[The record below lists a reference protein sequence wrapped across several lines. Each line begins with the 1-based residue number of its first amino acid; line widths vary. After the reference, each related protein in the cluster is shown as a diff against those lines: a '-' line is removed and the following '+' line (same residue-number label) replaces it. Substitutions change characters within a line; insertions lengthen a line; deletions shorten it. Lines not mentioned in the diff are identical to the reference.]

1 MNAHHLMTREL
12 KCCGPDQSLSQ
23 AAHSMWEGDVGAL
36 PVIEDGQLVGM
47 ITDRDIC
54 MAAYTKGACLP
65 EVRVRDVMTQDV
77 VTCRASDS
85 LRRVESLM
93 REHKVRRIPVLDVGN
108 QLIGIVSLN
117 DLARNAHSTWRGQT
131 ELVATLATIC
141 EPRQH
146 HVSAA

>member
-1 MNAHHLMTREL
+1 
-12 KCCGPDQSLSQ
+12 
-23 AAHSMWEGDVGAL
+23 MWEGDVGAL

-54 MAAYTKGACLP
+54 MAAYTKGASLP
-65 EVRVRDVMTQDV
+65 EVRVRDVMTRDV
-77 VTCRASDS
+77 VTCQASDS

-93 REHKVRRIPVLDVGN
+93 KEYKVRRIPVLDVGN
-108 QLIGIVSLN
+108 QLVGIVSLN

-131 ELVATLATIC
+131 ELVATLAAIC